1 MDWVI
6 DTCVLL
12 DILDEI
18 PPYAEAAAEALDE
31 KAVEGELTVAPI
43 TYVELSPAFN
53 GDRAMQDL
61 FLRNVGVNIDFGG
74 NAAAVFTAHKAWY
87 EHILR
92 KRSGTEKKRPIADVM
107 IGAFA
112 MRKGGL
118 ITRNEADFKTLYPKR
133 RNIRIVKFVHIDIFR
148 STLPVRTF
156 DTPLGHPLCHRQV
169 RRQIEPS
176 AKILEWTT
184 LRQVRTLKEGI
195 SSVVEFHY
203 RRPPFRRQ
211 TRCRS
216 ATASAKETVC
226 SAS

>member
-1 MDWVI
+1 MDWVV

-12 DILDEI
+12 DIIDEM
-18 PPYAEAAAEALDE
+18 PPFAEAAAEALDE
-31 KAVEGELTVAPI
+31 KAEEGELTVAPI

-53 GDRAMQDL
+53 GDRSMQDL

-107 IGAFA
+107 IGAYA

-118 ITRNEADFKTLYPKR
+118 ITRNEADFKTLYPSLT
-133 RNIRIVKFVHIDIFR
+133 IFN
-148 STLPVRTF
+148 
-156 DTPLGHPLCHRQV
+156 PL
-169 RRQIEPS
+169 S
-176 AKILEWTT
+176 
-184 LRQVRTLKEGI
+184 
-195 SSVVEFHY
+195 
-203 RRPPFRRQ
+203 
-211 TRCRS
+211 
-216 ATASAKETVC
+216 